1 MMIPDTPE
9 TSAALTNGASQGG
22 TAILSL
28 VGGLFLFAL
37 VLLLVYFFTRW
48 LGRRYMTGGSGSG
61 SIQILERTPLGP
73 DKMLVVVR
81 AGEQVWLLGVTSQ
94 HIDVI
99 SPLDAAD
106 YPADETPKTGKGL
119 DFSAALQ
126 NALAGWTGGQKRR
139 NGNKDE

>member
-1 MMIPDTPE
+1 MKMLQIPL
-9 TSAALTNGASQGG
+9 AATAGSSQGAA
-22 TAILSL
+22 AILSL
-28 VGGLFLFAL
+28 IGGLFLFAL
-37 VLLLVYFFTRW
+37 VLLLVWFATRW
-48 LGRRYMTGGSGSG
+48 LGKRYSGGGQAG
-61 SIQILERTPLGP
+61 GTVQVLERTPLGQ

-99 SPLDAAD
+99 SPLDPAA
-106 YPADETPKTGKGL
+106 YPADQTPATGAKGR

>member
-1 MMIPDTPE
+1 MKMLQTPL
-9 TSAALTNGASQGG
+9 AAAAGSSQG
-22 TAILSL
+22 AAAVLSL
-28 VGGLFLFAL
+28 IGGLFLFAL
-37 VLLLVYFFTRW
+37 VLLLVWFVTRW
-48 LGRRYMTGGSGSG
+48 LGKHYSGGGQTGGTV
-61 SIQILERTPLGP
+61 QVLERAPLGP
-73 DKMLVVVR
+73 DKALVVVR

-99 SPLDAAD
+99 SPLDPAA
-106 YPADETPKTGKGL
+106 YPADQPPAAGKGR